1 MMLLKKMCIRDSSSF
16 ELLEEDVK
24 KYKKKGY
31 QIALLSGSR
40 TRAER
45 LAKDLQ
51 EHELNAFYG
60 SDYDRVINPGEIM
73 VLYGHARKGFEY
85 PLIKFA
91 VITESDIFG
100 QEQKKKKKKKVY
112 NGKRIQDFAE
122 LSIGDYVVHENH
134 GLGIYRGIEKIQVD
148 KVAKDYMKISYA
160 QGGNL
165 YIPATQL
172 DLIQKYAGSDARK
185 PKLNRLGTQEWNKTK
200 TRVRGAVREIARD
213 LVELYAARQNQEGYA
228 YGEDTVWRCV

>member
-1 MMLLKKMCIRDSSSF
+1 MEWNFAPEKYNLTVQSVTSYNSSF
-16 ELLEEDVK
+16 ELLVEDLK

-31 QIALLSGSR
+31 QIALLSGSK

-100 QEQKKKKKKKVY
+100 QEQKKKTTTAS
-112 NGKRIQDFAE
+112 GSRILQSC
-122 LSIGDYVVHENH
+122 LS
-134 GLGIYRGIEKIQVD
+134 GIMWS
-148 KVAKDYMKISYA
+148 MKSMDWEF
-160 QGGNL
+160 
-165 YIPATQL
+165 T
-172 DLIQKYAGSDARK
+172 
-185 PKLNRLGTQEWNKTK
+185 
-200 TRVRGAVREIARD
+200 
-213 LVELYAARQNQEGYA
+213 VELRKLK
-228 YGEDTVWRCV
+228 

>member
-1 MMLLKKMCIRDSSSF
+1 M
-16 ELLEEDVK
+16 
-24 KYKKKGY
+24 
-31 QIALLSGSR
+31 
-40 TRAER
+40 
-45 LAKDLQ
+45 Q

-122 LSIGDYVVHENH
+122 LSIGDYVVHKSMDWEF
-134 GLGIYRGIEKIQVD
+134 
-148 KVAKDYMKISYA
+148 
-160 QGGNL
+160 
-165 YIPATQL
+165 T
-172 DLIQKYAGSDARK
+172 
-185 PKLNRLGTQEWNKTK
+185 
-200 TRVRGAVREIARD
+200 
-213 LVELYAARQNQEGYA
+213 VELRKLK
-228 YGEDTVWRCV
+228 

>member
-1 MMLLKKMCIRDSSSF
+1 MQSVTSYNSSF
-16 ELLEEDVK
+16 ELLVEDLR

-100 QEQKKKKKKKVY
+100 QEQKKK
-112 NGKRIQDFAE
+112 
-122 LSIGDYVVHENH
+122 
-134 GLGIYRGIEKIQVD
+134 
-148 KVAKDYMKISYA
+148 
-160 QGGNL
+160 
-165 YIPATQL
+165 
-172 DLIQKYAGSDARK
+172 
-185 PKLNRLGTQEWNKTK
+185 
-200 TRVRGAVREIARD
+200 
-213 LVELYAARQNQEGYA
+213 
-228 YGEDTVWRCV
+228 

>member
-1 MMLLKKMCIRDSSSF
+1 M
-16 ELLEEDVK
+16 
-24 KYKKKGY
+24 
-31 QIALLSGSR
+31 
-40 TRAER
+40 
-45 LAKDLQ
+45 Q

-122 LSIGDYVVHENH
+122 LSIGDYVVHEKH
-134 GLGIYRGIEKIQVD
+134 GLGIYRGIEKVEVD
-148 KVAKDYMKISYA
+148 KVLKDYIKIEYRDGS
-160 QGGNL
+160 NL
-165 YIPATQL
+165 YILATQL
-172 DLIQKYAGSDARK
+172 DALQKYSGADTAK
-185 PKLNRLGTQEWNKTK
+185 APKLNKLGNPGVEPHEVQGKGRCQKYRQRAGGALRCAPGKRRLC
-200 TRVRGAVREIARD
+200 VRSGYSVAERNLRKCSHMR
-213 LVELYAARQNQEGYA
+213 RQ
-228 YGEDTVWRCV
+228 RIS

>member
-1 MMLLKKMCIRDSSSF
+1 MEWNFAPEKYNLTVQSVTSYNSSF
-16 ELLEEDVK
+16 ELLVEDLR

-122 LSIGDYVVHENH
+122 LSIGDYVVHEKH
-134 GLGIYRGIEKIQVD
+134 GLGIYRGIEKVEVD
-148 KVAKDYMKISYA
+148 KVLKDYIKI
-160 QGGNL
+160 
-165 YIPATQL
+165 
-172 DLIQKYAGSDARK
+172 
-185 PKLNRLGTQEWNKTK
+185 
-200 TRVRGAVREIARD
+200 
-213 LVELYAARQNQEGYA
+213 
-228 YGEDTVWRCV
+228 